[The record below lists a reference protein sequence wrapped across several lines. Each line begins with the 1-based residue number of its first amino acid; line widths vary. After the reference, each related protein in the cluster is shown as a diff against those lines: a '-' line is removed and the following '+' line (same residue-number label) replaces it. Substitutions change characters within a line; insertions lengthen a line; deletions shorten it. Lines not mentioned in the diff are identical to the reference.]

1 MSSPTLKEE
10 LHSLIEQLSDEEAE
24 QILDFINMRLDPDEL
39 TEEEVQ
45 AVLRAR
51 DELERAETMTLDEL
65 NKELSE

>member
-24 QILDFINMRLDPDEL
+24 QILDYINMRLDPDEL

-51 DELERAETMTLDEL
+51 EELERGETVSHEDLKREFGG
-65 NKELSE
+65 